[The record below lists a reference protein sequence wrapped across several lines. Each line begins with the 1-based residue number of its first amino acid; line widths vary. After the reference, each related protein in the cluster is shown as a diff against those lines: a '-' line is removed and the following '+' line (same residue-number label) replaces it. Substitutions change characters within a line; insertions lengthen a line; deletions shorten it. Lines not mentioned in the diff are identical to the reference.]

1 MPLQY
6 FTPGLAGRQWTT
18 LLGRSLEFGPVSRI
32 HNSTMLSPRTTTPL
46 NRSTSLSTLGKPAIH
61 SQDLCT
67 RFTLHTNQNSSSG
80 LSTSTNTQWISK
92 RFYKARLVVH
102 SKYQRKPKKG
112 DKRTPEEKL
121 KKQHKQVASLRAKST
136 EPTTKQLDQ
145 PELVGPERVA
155 KLYAML
161 ENKELEYG
169 EPMVSDETLSLENHR
184 AQALEAPKKAGPEGA
199 DRLSDEL
206 LAKPQ
211 YLDTRASHLT
221 QRTDLSV
228 DDALKAGLLP
238 GIDTKGSIPTAEFLR
253 DVTVT
258 PTLTRSAPSRPSQS
272 RDTHALSPIGES
284 ASMYNANLSVKR
296 FNQVLYANALA
307 GRPEEA
313 EKVLDLM
320 KEYGMVPDARCY
332 FHLMDAYANRN
343 NLRGVIATLRRA
355 EQAEL
360 PLGIHCYGV
369 LIKSYVRALRLE
381 DALAVYDILKKRG
394 IRPTQPIYTQL
405 IKACLDVGHFDRS
418 WEIFE
423 HMRYEVSQPDE
434 VVFSLMIHACAKRSQ
449 VEKAIN
455 LFEEMIEV
463 GLSVTDVTF
472 NTLISACARNPTYYQ
487 TSLRLVD
494 QMSQH
499 GIAPDNYTFTTLILA
514 CAVARDFNRARSLF
528 LQMAAG
534 AAEQGTMHLSPNF
547 LTYKNLFLA
556 YTNAFEPVVSRQL
569 RRQLDMIESRRARN
583 LPCSLR
589 LPADLQS
596 LVKRPVS
603 NFASLDANSLPT
615 GQDTSTAVVSAGRTS
630 TSAVT
635 AVPEEERAQT
645 LWSRLKSIGLNQPLN
660 SRAQVLREAE
670 EVFQLMMQL
679 PPVPS
684 TDLPITAP
692 NPSSTGVQTASPY
705 QYSTKLLNTFLDMYA
720 QYGQV
725 EQAFSLVEH
734 TYPQLGITP
743 NGWTYKTLLM
753 LCSREHHFERGQTI
767 WKQYQQW
774 AQEHEDSLNQPV
786 PIEGATPLAPGQTL
800 SLEQQLNVR
809 SALEKR
815 VERERVGRGA
825 KDELRT
831 YQFMIDV
838 FAKQNNLAAAVQLVK
853 DLVEIPYHEHRP
865 PLTRFKILY
874 DKTIAL
880 GDIGLRGE
888 LLRLCPPEDKTVR
901 YTLARKWGSKV
912 PWDVGLTKRQVLIEQ
927 SEGDWT

>member
-1 MPLQY
+1 M
-6 FTPGLAGRQWTT
+6 
-18 LLGRSLEFGPVSRI
+18 
-32 HNSTMLSPRTTTPL
+32 
-46 NRSTSLSTLGKPAIH
+46 
-61 SQDLCT
+61 
-67 RFTLHTNQNSSSG
+67 
-80 LSTSTNTQWISK
+80 
-92 RFYKARLVVH
+92 
-102 SKYQRKPKKG
+102 
-112 DKRTPEEKL
+112 
-121 KKQHKQVASLRAKST
+121 
-136 EPTTKQLDQ
+136 EPTTKKLDQ
-145 PELVGPERVA
+145 PELVGPERVS

-161 ENKELEYG
+161 ESKELEYG
-169 EPMVSDETLSLENHR
+169 KPMASDETLSLENHDN
-184 AQALEAPKKAGPEGA
+184 QVLDAPQKAGPEGA
-199 DRLSDEL
+199 DRLTDEL
-206 LAKPQ
+206 LAKPR
-211 YLDTRASHLT
+211 YLDTRVNRLT

-238 GIDTKGSIPTAEFLR
+238 GIDTKGNIPTAEFLR
-253 DVTVT
+253 DVTAT
-258 PTLTRSAPSRPSQS
+258 PTLTQPAPSRPF
-272 RDTHALSPIGES
+272 RDHDIHMLSPVGES
-284 ASMYNANLSVKR
+284 APRYNANLSVKR

-320 KEYGMVPDARCY
+320 KEYGMAPDARCY

-343 NLRGVIATLRRA
+343 NLRGVITTLRRA
-355 EQAEL
+355 EQAEI
-360 PLGIHCYGV
+360 PVGIHCYGV
-369 LIKSYVRALRLE
+369 LIKSYVRALRLD
-381 DALAVYDILKKRG
+381 DALAVYDILKKKG

-434 VVFSLMIHACAKRSQ
+434 VAFSLMIHACAKRNQ

-472 NTLISACARNPTYYQ
+472 NSLISACARNPTYYR

-499 GIAPDNYTFTTLILA
+499 GIAPDSYTFTTLILA
-514 CAVARDFNRARSLF
+514 CALAKDFNRARSLF
-528 LQMAAG
+528 LQMVSE
-534 AAEQGTMHLSPNF
+534 AAEKGSTHLSPNF

-569 RRQLDMIESRRARN
+569 RRQLDTIESRRARN

-596 LVKRPVS
+596 LVNRPIPD
-603 NFASLDANSLPT
+603 FARPDPSSLSTDQVPVENDAP
-615 GQDTSTAVVSAGRTS
+615 TAVVSSEETNRG
-630 TSAVT
+630 
-635 AVPEEERAQT
+635 AVPVVPEVEHAQT

-660 SRAQVLREAE
+660 SRAQILREAE
-670 EVFQLMMQL
+670 DVFQLMMQL

-684 TDLPITAP
+684 TDLPITPP

-725 EQAFSLVEH
+725 EQAFALVER

-743 NGWTYKTLLM
+743 NGWTYKSLLM
-753 LCSREHHFERGQTI
+753 LCSREHSFERGQMI
-767 WKQYQQW
+767 WKRYQQW
-774 AQEHEDSLNQPV
+774 AREHENSLNQPV
-786 PIEGATPLAPGQTL
+786 PIEGAAPFAPGQTL

-815 VERERVGRGA
+815 VERERAGRGA
-825 KDELRT
+825 NDELRT
-831 YQFMIDV
+831 YQFMIDI
-838 FAKQNNLAAAVQLVK
+838 FAKQDNLAAAVQLVK

-912 PWDVGLTKRQVLIEQ
+912 PWDVGLGKRQVLIEQ